1 MKKALIS
8 FIILA
13 MQIPLL
19 SACQR
24 SNITQLTQPTEKH
37 SSSKEAT
44 DRWYNN
50 TYDWV
55 KDKYGD
61 ASTWCKGHKQDLK
74 RGTIYAYGAG
84 ILLLAGVLIRN
95 HYRVAKP
102 AVRNLAG

>member
-1 MKKALIS
+1 MSKK
-8 FIILA
+8 
-13 MQIPLL
+13 QYK
-19 SACQR
+19 
-24 SNITQLTQPTEKH
+24 TQLTQPTEKH
-37 SSSKEAT
+37 SSPKEAT

-84 ILLLAGVLIRN
+84 TTTGRGFN
-95 HYRVAKP
+95 
-102 AVRNLAG
+102 